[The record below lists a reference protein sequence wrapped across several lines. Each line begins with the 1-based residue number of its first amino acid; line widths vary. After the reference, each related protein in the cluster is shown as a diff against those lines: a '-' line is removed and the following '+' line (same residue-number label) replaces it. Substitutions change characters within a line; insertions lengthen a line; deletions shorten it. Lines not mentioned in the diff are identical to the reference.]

1 MDRIRRGET
10 DWAGWLRRWDAQQE
24 GYVARR
30 EARFAAMLDVAAR
43 LLPASFVALDLAC
56 GPGSVSQRLL
66 GRFPEAR
73 VIAVDI
79 DPVMLEVGRG
89 ALGTGGGRLRWIEA
103 DLASSDW
110 VGLLGG
116 ARVDAAFSS
125 TALHWLEPA
134 ALIRLYGDL
143 SRVLPSGGLFL
154 NADHLPFGPE
164 LPTFADLSDR
174 ALDEQWSDSEFAARG
189 IETAEQWWEAF
200 ADEPAAASML
210 EQRRARFAGKRRPET
225 RLDLDAHVAA
235 LRDAGFR
242 EAGTVWQELSNRVLL
257 AVR

>member
-1 MDRIRRGET
+1 MDRTRRGGT

-24 GYVARR
+24 GYVDRR
-30 EARFAAMLDVAAR
+30 EARFSAMLDVAAR

-56 GPGSVSQRLL
+56 GPGSMSQRLL
-66 GRFPEAR
+66 ARFPEAR
-73 VIAVDI
+73 VLAVDI

-89 ALGTGGGRLRWIEA
+89 ALGSGGGRLRWIEA
-103 DLASSDW
+103 DLASSEW
-110 VGLLGG
+110 LSLLGG

-134 ALIRLYGDL
+134 ALTRLYRDL
-143 SRVLPSGGLFL
+143 SRVLPPGGLFL
-154 NADHLPFGPE
+154 NGDHLPFGPE
-164 LPTFADLSDR
+164 LPTFAGLSER
-174 ALDEQWSDSEFAARG
+174 ALAEQWSDSEFAARG

-200 ADEPAAASML
+200 AADPAAAPL
-210 EQRRARFAGKRRPET
+210 LAKRKARFAGKRRPET

-242 EAGTVWQELSNRVLL
+242 EAGTIWQELSNRVLL